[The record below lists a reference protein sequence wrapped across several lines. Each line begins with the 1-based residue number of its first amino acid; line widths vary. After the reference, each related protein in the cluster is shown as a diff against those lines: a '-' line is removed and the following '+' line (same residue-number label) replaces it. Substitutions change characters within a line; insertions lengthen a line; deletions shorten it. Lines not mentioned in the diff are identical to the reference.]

1 MNRIVAPVGASVVI
15 GLLLGAFAIF
25 GITLLVE
32 QNEKPHI
39 APGDPSSSVLNRTE
53 YGSRS

>member
-39 APGDPSSSVLNRTE
+39 PPGDPSSSILNRTE